1 MLIFYPQLD
10 NVNIL
15 WTCDS
20 CGNTAEVSCV
30 DTNAVALVCICDGK
44 VHPECN
50 NDWYYKNLYWERI
63 PIDKRIEYRKERS
76 KRYERN
82 SEE

>member
-10 NVNIL
+10 NGNIL

-50 NDWYYKNLYWERI
+50 NDWYY
-63 PIDKRIEYRKERS
+63 
-76 KRYERN
+76 
-82 SEE
+82 